1 MQSDCASEEQFLFK
15 KLIDKE
21 IWQMKKIWEFF
32 ENLNELVYVTD
43 MDSYELLYMNKK
55 TLETY
60 GFHSLEEVAGKKCYE
75 VLQGCS
81 APCSICNNQELR
93 AGYFKEWSY
102 YNPIL
107 DKHLTL
113 KDTVIED
120 EGRRYRMEIA
130 IDASTQERQSN
141 MIRSYQNLEALANEG
156 LRIAL
161 QAPTPDKAIEVVLE
175 YLGKALN
182 GERVY
187 IFEQNESGGDD
198 NTYEWVASG
207 VTPEKDNLQN
217 LPPEVCANW
226 YRKFSENKNIIIEDL
241 EDIRQED
248 RLQYENLKRQ
258 DIHSLVVIPLYDDGK
273 IVGFYGIDNP
283 PGKMLNDAL
292 NMLQIMG
299 YFIISCIKRRDLL
312 KQLRHMSYCD
322 QLTGIGNRHA
332 IYEYI
337 ADLQNDESL
346 GAVYCDV
353 TGLKRVNDTE
363 GHEAGD
369 RLILRA
375 CESLKRFFGEFG
387 LFRIGGDEIVV
398 LCPKIDRRELDEKIA
413 SLKKDMVK
421 NSVVIAVGAVWQKDG
436 KINLDEILTESEKL
450 MYEDKDEYYRNT
462 GIERR
467 R

>member
-1 MQSDCASEEQFLFK
+1 M
-15 KLIDKE
+15 
-21 IWQMKKIWEFF
+21 
-32 ENLNELVYVTD
+32 
-43 MDSYELLYMNKK
+43 
-55 TLETY
+55 
-60 GFHSLEEVAGKKCYE
+60 
-75 VLQGCS
+75 
-81 APCSICNNQELR
+81 
-93 AGYFKEWSY
+93 
-102 YNPIL
+102 
-107 DKHLTL
+107 
-113 KDTVIED
+113 
-120 EGRRYRMEIA
+120 
-130 IDASTQERQSN
+130 
-141 MIRSYQNLEALANEG
+141 
-156 LRIAL
+156 
-161 QAPTPDKAIEVVLE
+161 
-175 YLGKALN
+175 
-182 GERVY
+182 
-187 IFEQNESGGDD
+187 
-198 NTYEWVASG
+198 
-207 VTPEKDNLQN
+207 
-217 LPPEVCANW
+217 
-226 YRKFSENKNIIIEDL
+226 
-241 EDIRQED
+241 
-248 RLQYENLKRQ
+248 
-258 DIHSLVVIPLYDDGK
+258 VIPLYDDEK

-299 YFIISCIKRRDLL
+299 YFIVSCIKRRNLL
-312 KQLRHMSYCD
+312 KQLQHMSYCD

-337 ADLQNDESL
+337 ADLQDDESL
-346 GAVYCDV
+346 GTVYCDV

-375 CESLKRFFGEFG
+375 CESLKRFFGNYG

-436 KINLDEILTESEKL
+436 KINLDKILTESEKL